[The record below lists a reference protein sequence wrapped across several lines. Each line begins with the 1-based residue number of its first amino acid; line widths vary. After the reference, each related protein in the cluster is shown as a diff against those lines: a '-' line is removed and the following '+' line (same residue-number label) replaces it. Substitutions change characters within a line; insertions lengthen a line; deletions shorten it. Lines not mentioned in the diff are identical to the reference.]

1 MILPVGSSAA
11 FSALMQLVGWQEGH
25 SACKRQS
32 GGVLAWLSVWSEVQL
47 LPRPLTVSCFN
58 KIQIGFTFLVPAHPV
73 SPRHRAIKRVCVCVC
88 VCIVLGIGIGI
99 MGTQVPILILA
110 TQVYPGI
117 HHIHGY
123 PGRV

>member
-11 FSALMQLVGWQEGH
+11 FSALMRLVGWQEGH

-32 GGVLAWLSVWSEVQL
+32 GGVLAWLSVWSEVQLMPQL

-88 VCIVLGIGIGI
+88 V
-99 MGTQVPILILA
+99 
-110 TQVYPGI
+110 
-117 HHIHGY
+117 
-123 PGRV
+123 